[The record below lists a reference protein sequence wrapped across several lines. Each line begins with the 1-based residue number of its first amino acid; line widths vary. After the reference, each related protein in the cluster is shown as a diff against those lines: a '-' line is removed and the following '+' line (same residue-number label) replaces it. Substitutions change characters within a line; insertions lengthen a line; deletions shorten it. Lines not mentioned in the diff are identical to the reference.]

1 MTWYQPFFQFTGIA
15 EATIQHDAGAWL
27 RLFSRGDGDIGQWI
41 EDLPRPG
48 ALTASLNWYRAN
60 LAPRIPGPPQLPPAS
75 HWVPLDAPDRLNALL
90 LAELIGYAHR
100 NPVSRS

>member
-75 HWVPLDAPDRLNALL
+75 H
-90 LAELIGYAHR
+90 
-100 NPVSRS
+100 

>member
-1 MTWYQPFFQFTGIA
+1 VISVPHPLAPRTPRQYEMTWYQPFFQFTGIA

-48 ALTASLNWYRAN
+48 RS
-60 LAPRIPGPPQLPPAS
+60 PR
-75 HWVPLDAPDRLNALL
+75 R
-90 LAELIGYAHR
+90 
-100 NPVSRS
+100 